1 VEGKVDKRDIYGGAG
16 PRDLPAYPLLEVA
29 RYLRI
34 PAGTLRAWVAGQY
47 YWVREDRKVFQ
58 PLIDPP
64 NGGDSRPILLSFNN
78 VVEAHVLDGLRR
90 EHQVSLQ
97 RVRAAVRTIRRLFPE
112 GRHPLAEHDLLTSPT
127 GLDVFLDRYTELI
140 DLTRDGQVAMR
151 RVLEA
156 HLRRVDRDA
165 NGVAIRLYPFLRK
178 RSPERGHG
186 VTAFE
191 EPRAIVMDP
200 TISFGRPVIAGTGI
214 PTSIV
219 ADRYYAGESM
229 DELARDYDRPRQ
241 EIEEAI
247 RCELRPAA

>member
-1 VEGKVDKRDIYGGAG
+1 MEGSFEKRDIYGGAD

-34 PAGTLRAWVAGQY
+34 PAGTLRAWVAGQSY
-47 YWVREDRKVFQ
+47 RVRDARRRFLPVIE
-58 PLIDPP
+58 PP
-64 NGGDSRPILLSFNN
+64 NGSAKRPIFLSFNN

-97 RVRAAVRTIRRLFPE
+97 RVRAAVKTIRRLFPD
-112 GRHPLAEHDLLTSPT
+112 GRHPLAEHDLLTSPN

-165 NGVAIRLYPFLRK
+165 RGVAIRLYPFLRK
-178 RSPERGHG
+178 RSPEGAHG
-186 VTAFE
+186 EAALE
-191 EPRAIVMDP
+191 EPRAVVMDP
-200 TISFGRPVIAGTGI
+200 TIAFGRPVIAGTGI

-219 ADRYYAGESM
+219 ADRYYAGESI
-229 DELARDYDRPRQ
+229 DELARDYDRPRE
-241 EIEEAI
+241 EIEEAL